1 MQVATETQ
9 IKCTDLRIGNLVY
22 SERKNIVRIDS
33 VCEWGKRPLFGI
45 PLTPEILEKAGFE
58 MDAAPQVPEWHHK
71 SGFWLYGWN
80 GTELSMRFMNKFDV
94 EIIYLHHLQN
104 FFYGMTGNELEIT
117 L

>member
-45 PLTPEILEKAGFE
+45 PLTPEILEKAGFNYKVLDQYKNE
-58 MDAAPQVPEWHHK
+58 YFYYHLGGLLVRRYDKAIMSTDIKYIHQ
-71 SGFWLYGWN
+71 
-80 GTELSMRFMNKFDV
+80 
-94 EIIYLHHLQN
+94 LQN
-104 FFYGMTGNELEIT
+104 LYHSLIGNELEIP